1 MQGLIHPPTSFVPQL
16 GRSVTIDRAGQLL
29 GVCRRTVY
37 NWIKDGRLLTVR
49 TPGGSQR
56 VLLVSLQTVAK
67 TASPMRSDTALA

>member
-1 MQGLIHPPTSFVPQL
+1 MQGLMQPPPAFVPQL
-16 GRSVTIDRAGQLL
+16 GRSVTIDRAAQLL

-49 TPGGSQR
+49 AGGSQR

-67 TASPMRSDTALA
+67 TGGLVRGDAAMA